1 MKYVPGHKKHKQ
13 VGRCCE
19 SYYLLKPSYIL
30 PREQCELR
38 GLTRYQT
45 KQIQDIY
52 SNKNCVIRI
61 LGDSNEK
68 LSSMLSD
75 IWGIKV
81 TKLINKLCFGNEV
94 TLDYIEEVYHKK
106 IEVTTEEFF
115 AARHVKKR
123 AIVAMVH
130 SIIKLVYHVFI

>member
-1 MKYVPGHKKHKQ
+1 
-13 VGRCCE
+13 
-19 SYYLLKPSYIL
+19 
-30 PREQCELR
+30 
-38 GLTRYQT
+38 
-45 KQIQDIY
+45 
-52 SNKNCVIRI
+52 
-61 LGDSNEK
+61 
-68 LSSMLSD
+68 MLSD